1 MAAMRTGLACWVVL
15 CLMHAGSASAQQL
28 VSELRLG
35 VLAHDIPVL
44 GSHRESGA
52 DINGEVLFVS
62 PVPDN
67 LVAGV
72 SPALRWLLVPR
83 PDIGG
88 DLNTAGGTSQL
99 YLGLVWTATLFG
111 DVLTPGDSVFLDL
124 GIGPAFNNGLI
135 STTDP
140 DRKSLGSH
148 TLFHG
153 SLGLGYRFDRR
164 YSVSLYYE
172 HSSNGGLARE
182 NDGLNNA
189 GVRLGLAF

>member
-1 MAAMRTGLACWVVL
+1 MAAMRAGLACWVVL
-15 CLMHAGSASAQQL
+15 CLAWAGPACARQI
-28 VSELRLG
+28 VSEVRLG

-44 GSHRESGA
+44 GSHKESGA
-52 DINGEVLFVS
+52 DINADVLFVS
-62 PVPDN
+62 PVPDD

-72 SPALRWLLVPR
+72 SPTVRWLLTPR

-88 DLNTAGGTSQL
+88 DLNTAGDTSQL
-99 YLGLVWTATLFG
+99 YLGLIWTATLFG
-111 DVLTPGDSVFLDL
+111 NVLTPGDSVFLDL
-124 GIGPAFNNGLI
+124 GLGPAFNNGEI

-153 SLGLGYRFDRR
+153 SLDIGYRFDRR

-182 NDGLNNA
+182 NEGLNNA